1 VNGKWIRQLPGVK
14 AQAVGRVAAGEVAAA
29 VARELGLPLYQV
41 CNWLR
46 KAGYER
52 VTTWRLQG

>member
-1 VNGKWIRQLPGVK
+1 
-14 AQAVGRVAAGEVAAA
+14 VGRVAAGEVAAA

-46 KAGYER
+46 KAGYVR
-52 VTTWRLQG
+52 HTTWRLGP